1 MTDTHCINQ
10 SSHCGAS
17 LSLLAFALESRLPRE
32 PRLRRP
38 AAGSGIDEEEAD
50 AELLGAESVLL
61 AGPPSAAGRD
71 CFDIG
76 SLEQGIDVGLGITGI
91 AFGVDPEICGGG
103 VTLPRLAAAGVS
115 SPGSPPSRLT
125 GRGNGARTIGGGG
138 NCSRM

>member
-10 SSHCGAS
+10 SNHYGAS
-17 LSLLAFALESRLPRE
+17 LSPLSFALESRLPRE

-71 CFDIG
+71 CFEIG
-76 SLEQGIDVGLGITGI
+76 SLEQGIDVGLGIV
-91 AFGVDPEICGGG
+91 FGVDPEICVGG
-103 VTLPRLAAAGVS
+103 VTRPRLAAAGVS

-125 GRGNGARTIGGGG
+125 GRGNGARAIGGGG
-138 NCSRM
+138 NGSRM